1 MEHQDQPLVD
11 ILQEEVVVDTIQEI
25 QLVLEDLAVV
35 AQVQLLVLEHQEQL
49 TQVVE
54 VEEQE
59 LGQQIIQHL
68 MEQVDQAVQESLS

>member
-11 ILQEEVVVDTIQEI
+11 ILQEEVVVDTLQEI

-35 AQVQLLVLEHQEQL
+35 VQVQLLVLEHQEQL

-54 VEEQE
+54 AEAEKE
-59 LGQQIIQHL
+59 IQVVL
-68 MEQVDQAVQESLS
+68 EDLVDQE